1 MGFEDTC
8 FDDDVDTMIG
18 HALDNHANP
27 FLAGIT
33 LHDLQGGTAVRLNV
47 EQPHPAYADGHF
59 QTPSGKI
66 EFYSDQMSAAGHDP
80 LPVHSPLTEG
90 GDGEH
95 PPEGPYPL
103 IFVTPP
109 NHFFLNSTY
118 ANMPSNIRSEAQPR
132 LEIHPDDAG
141 ERGIAEGTPVRVFN
155 DRGIVLLTASL
166 TDAVRPGVVVSR
178 GLWWGR
184 NSPGGQG
191 VNATTP
197 QRLADM
203 GGGATF
209 FSNLVEVMPYAGD
222 DAPEGSV

>member
-1 MGFEDTC
+1 M
-8 FDDDVDTMIG
+8 
-18 HALDNHANP
+18 
-27 FLAGIT
+27 
-33 LHDLQGGTAVRLNV
+33 
-47 EQPHPAYADGHF
+47 
-59 QTPSGKI
+59 
-66 EFYSDQMSAAGHDP
+66 
-80 LPVHSPLTEG
+80 
-90 GDGEH
+90 
-95 PPEGPYPL
+95 

-118 ANMPSNIRSEAQPR
+118 ANMPSNIRSEERPR
-132 LEIHPDDAG
+132 LEIHPTDAAS
-141 ERGIAEGTPVRVFN
+141 RGIADGEMVRAFN
-155 DRGIVLLTASL
+155 DRGAVQLEASL

-209 FSNLVEVMPYAGD
+209 FSNLVEVRPCARDSTPG
-222 DAPEGSV
+222 GCQ